1 LVVRSHMAC
10 AMLRKILKPIRHWNE
25 YEPRNSWEPKC
36 IVMVRWKVSYTF
48 VKHVG
53 STYVEMAWNFFGSHI
68 HPKYGPT
75 QDLRF
80 FWWLFLFLYFSLCG
94 VRQNMV
100 DYRLRTLEFCIDLHE
115 CLTPMSQ
122 ETIWQSLAP
131 FWLFSGVDAVQ
142 RIITRE
148 ITRKFN

>member
-1 LVVRSHMAC
+1 
-10 AMLRKILKPIRHWNE
+10 
-25 YEPRNSWEPKC
+25 
-36 IVMVRWKVSYTF
+36 
-48 VKHVG
+48 
-53 STYVEMAWNFFGSHI
+53 
-68 HPKYGPT
+68 
-75 QDLRF
+75 
-80 FWWLFLFLYFSLCG
+80 
-94 VRQNMV
+94 MV